1 MSDAIV
7 VNSESLMYIEASLRL
22 QADEIPAGAPDPL
35 DISGSGSAGVISAAR
50 SFSMWSA
57 LTGIVARDSIDN
69 VAQQVEAV
77 VKDFGDWDT
86 HMAADINRA
95 I

>member
-1 MSDAIV
+1 MPDATV
-7 VNSESLMYIEASLRL
+7 VNSEALMYIAASLRL
-22 QADEIPAGAPDPL
+22 QADLLPAGAPNPL
-35 DISGSGSAGVISAAR
+35 DISGSGDAGVISTAQ

-57 LTGIVARDSIDN
+57 LTGIVGRDSIDT

-77 VKDFGDWDT
+77 VREYGDWDAHT
-86 HMAADINRA
+86 AADIKRA